1 MLLMRSAERGGWDD
15 IARYL
20 DEWDNWA
27 AELMETHLSY
37 PVLAYY
43 RSQHVNQNWLGA
55 LTTVLDTSA
64 FAMAAATGPAAHA
77 GELCFAIGR
86 HALADLAYTFKAQPT
101 PPPVDRLPLERLS
114 ELCGELALRDLSLPD
129 EGAIR
134 ERLDELR
141 ETYEPYANALSRHLE
156 LPLPVW
162 MPSEDV
168 QHNWREALWHGSR
181 VRSLP

>member
-1 MLLMRSAERGGWDD
+1 
-15 IARYL
+15 
-20 DEWDNWA
+20 
-27 AELMETHLSY
+27 METHLSY
-37 PVLAYY
+37 PILAYY

-77 GELCFAIGR
+77 GELTFAIGR

-101 PPPVDRLPLERLS
+101 PPAVERLPPERLT

-141 ETYEPYANALSRHLE
+141 HTYEPYANALSRHLE
-156 LPLPVW
+156 LSLPAW

-168 QHNWREALWHGSR
+168 QHNWREALWHGGR